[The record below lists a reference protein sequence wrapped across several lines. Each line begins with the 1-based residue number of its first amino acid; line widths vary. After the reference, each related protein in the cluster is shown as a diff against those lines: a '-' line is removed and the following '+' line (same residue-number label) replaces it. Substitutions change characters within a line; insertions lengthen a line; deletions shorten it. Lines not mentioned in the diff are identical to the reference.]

1 MSEPQVVVYGA
12 SGYTGKLIAEFLG
25 RRGIAFVAA
34 GRSAERLEA
43 EMATVP
49 GLGRGS
55 YQVRAVA
62 HERAA
67 LAGLFRGRRLVI
79 NVTGP
84 FMQIGGPVVEAALEA
99 GCHYLDTTGEQDW
112 VRHLRDGFGPQFHAR
127 GLLLS
132 PATSFMWLAGQLAV
146 EELLLKEGIDS
157 FDIVYAPNGAP
168 TVASTL
174 SFLRMCTRPQ
184 YLLLNR
190 QLETWPEA
198 SSIQVSVPHT
208 HEILTGLPWGGGCEP
223 IWYEHDHRVRNLR
236 VCVAFS
242 NSPFVGW
249 VLDRMQEYVRVAK
262 SLSSEQQ
269 EELTNE
275 WGRQIATTPP
285 REDEDVNRCT
295 ISVRARGRLAG
306 CNLTYYATSPYLQTG
321 AMIATAAHMVLD
333 GQNRVSGFASPAQAF
348 GHQTFIDS
356 LHREG
361 LHCRLADAVWR

>member
-12 SGYTGKLIAEFLG
+12 SGYTGKLIAEFLA
-25 RRGIAFVAA
+25 RRGIDFVAA

-49 GLGRGS
+49 GLDRNRCRIRG
-55 YQVRAVA
+55 VA
-62 HERAA
+62 HEQRALAA
-67 LAGLFRGRRLVI
+67 LFKGCKLVI

-84 FMQIGGPVVEAALEA
+84 FMQLGEPVVAAALEA

-112 VRHLRDGFGPQFHAR
+112 LLHVRDHFGPKFAAQ
-127 GLLLS
+127 GLLAC

-184 YLLLNR
+184 YLLLNGE
-190 QLETWPEA
+190 LATWPEA
-198 SSIQVSVPHT
+198 SSIQVSAPHT

-223 IWYEHDHRVRNLR
+223 IWYANDRRVRNLR
-236 VCVAFS
+236 VCVAFTP
-242 NSPFVGW
+242 SPFVGW
-249 VLDRMQEYVRVAK
+249 VLDRMQEYARVAT
-262 SLSSEQQ
+262 SLSPEQQ
-269 EELTNE
+269 EELTNA
-275 WGRQIATTPP
+275 WGREIATTPP

-321 AMIATAAHMVLD
+321 AMIATAAQCLLEGSFHGAGV
-333 GQNRVSGFASPAQAF
+333 ASPAAAC
-348 GHQTFIDS
+348 GHHTFIDS

-361 LHCRLADAVWR
+361 LHCTLADAVWR